1 MDKLEIKRA
10 LLNNKPSIL
19 YRQSVR
25 WKPMFFPDRINF
37 YRFVRQT
44 GIFGNLWLLLTH
56 KPVGLLTCDI
66 LEVCGRFYWPGP
78 SGLWLNLKT
87 ASDFWLGHSTFF
99 LSYNFLICLAGLES
113 NSDQNSLFCLEPSG
127 LISMIFFSTFSK

>member
-19 YRQSVR
+19 YTVG
-25 WKPMFFPDRINF
+25 PVETNVFPDRIHF

-56 KPVGLLTCDI
+56 KPVRLLTCDI
-66 LEVCGRFYWPGP
+66 LEIRGRFYWPGP
-78 SGLWLNLKT
+78 LGLWLNSKT
-87 ASDFWLGHSTFF
+87 DTPFKNCHTWVTCAF
-99 LSYNFLICLAGLES
+99 
-113 NSDQNSLFCLEPSG
+113 
-127 LISMIFFSTFSK
+127 